1 MEASVITRSALER
14 SARQLGTGYVF
25 EGASPL
31 PDEPVLVGRFNTRC
45 LRPGLILHAAEVR
58 DLHDMRTSHTLNH
71 PGIKIGLVIGGATDI
86 TFGHRRFRIGPESP
100 DIAGRTQALLLNLT
114 EPTVFSRRWQRNRT
128 ERKVTLTLTNEWLGE
143 FSGNDGT
150 DQFTR
155 GHLNCQPWTPSVRAL
170 ELAQQILAP
179 DAYLAGMHRLRL
191 ESRCIE
197 LAAEALA
204 TLSPCPPPCDGLS
217 VADRRRLVRLEELL
231 NDETCTNLSM
241 EEIARAVG
249 SNPSTLQTL
258 ARRIWGTTV
267 FDRLRAIRMKK
278 AHSLLAKGVSVGEAA
293 EVAGYSSPANFA
305 TAFRLRYGINPRQ
318 VRSAEPFRH
327 EL

>member
-1 MEASVITRSALER
+1 METNIITRSALER

-31 PDEPVLVGRFNTRC
+31 PEEAVLLGRFNTRC

-71 PGIKIGLVIGGATDI
+71 PGIKIGLVIGGSTDI
-86 TFGHRRFRIGPESP
+86 AFGHRRFRIGPESS
-100 DIAGRTQALLLNLT
+100 DIAGRTQAFLLNLT

-143 FSGNDGT
+143 FDACDRT
-150 DQFTR
+150 EKFTR
-155 GHLNCQPWTPSVRAL
+155 GHLNCHPWTPSLRAL

-204 TLSPCPPPCDGLS
+204 TLSPDPSSGTGMS
-217 VADRRRLVRLEELL
+217 VAERRRLIRLEELL
-231 NDETCTNLSM
+231 NDEASTNLSM

-249 SNPSTLQTL
+249 SNPSTLQAL

-267 FDRLRAIRMKK
+267 FDRLRTIRMKK
-278 AHSLLAKGVSVGEAA
+278 AHSLLTKGVSVSEAA

-305 TAFRLRYGINPRQ
+305 TAFRLRYGISPRR
-318 VRSAEPFRH
+318 VRSANPVGQ